1 MAAGGSR
8 PRTPGVSGRVL
19 IDPLGDGL
27 WRWSARH
34 PEWHPRTEFGAE
46 VVSWVLR
53 EDGGTVLIDP
63 LLPEGEEGGEAF
75 AEALDAIVEGEV
87 TIVVTIPYH
96 VRSAEPL
103 ARRYS
108 AAVHGHRDVAR
119 RFEGAVDFRA
129 IEPGRPFAHGMTGHR
144 IGSPPRKELPLY
156 VPGRRALAFG
166 DAVVGV
172 EGGLRVWVQ
181 RPNDERRER
190 WYRERLVPTLEPL
203 LELDTEQVLT
213 THGSPVLRDGGAA
226 LRDALAA
233 PPWHHRPG

>member
-1 MAAGGSR
+1 MMAA
-8 PRTPGVSGRVL
+8 GVSGRVL
-19 IDPLGDGL
+19 RDALEPLDDGL

-46 VVSWVLR
+46 VVSWALR

-63 LLPEGEEGGEAF
+63 LLPEEEDGGGEAF
-75 AEALDAIVEGEV
+75 AEALDAIVKGEV

-119 RFEGAVDFRA
+119 RFEGAVDFHP
-129 IEPGRPFAHGMTGHR
+129 IEPGQTFAHGMTGHR
-144 IGSPPRKELPLY
+144 IGSPPRKELPLH

-172 EGGLRVWVQ
+172 GDGLRVWVQ
-181 RPNDERRER
+181 RPHDERRER

-203 LELDTEQVLT
+203 LELDVEQVLT
-213 THGSPVLRDGGAA
+213 THGPPVLRDGGAA

-233 PPWHHRPG
+233 PPWHHRPT

>member
-1 MAAGGSR
+1 
-8 PRTPGVSGRVL
+8 VSTAL
-19 IDPLGDGL
+19 ESLGDGL

-46 VVSWVLR
+46 VVSWALR

-63 LLPEGEEGGEAF
+63 LLPEEEEF
-75 AEALDAIVEGEV
+75 AEALDAIVEGDV

-119 RFEGAVDFRA
+119 RFEGPVDFHA
-129 IEPGRPFAHGMTGHR
+129 IESGQPFVHGMTGHR
-144 IGSPPRKELPLY
+144 IGSPPRKELPVH
-156 VPGRRALAFG
+156 VPGRRALACG

-181 RPNDERRER
+181 RPHDERRER
-190 WYRERLVPTLEPL
+190 WYRERLVPSLEPL
-203 LELDTEQVLT
+203 LELDVEQVLT
-213 THGSPVLRDGGAA
+213 THGPPVLRDGAAA
-226 LRDALAA
+226 LRDGLAA
-233 PPWHHRPG
+233 LPWYHRPG